1 MLDAAFW
8 LARAGDSEAPIL
20 DPAGVAAFNAGVRRA
35 MAAPAVTDLPDTLDG
50 EAVRAVISPRPETV
64 YYDVTG
70 ALLSDAVWQAIEAN
84 IGAVPDRVTPRF
96 GLATRRCDLRSFP
109 TASPA
114 LREPGQ
120 LAFDRFQETAIDV
133 GWPVA
138 AVHTSAD
145 GAWFFVRTPLN
156 WGWLPAGCIAFA
168 GRDTVQAFTA
178 AEPFVVATASRA
190 GVAMADGAHALAQ
203 MGTRLP
209 LAGRDDGAL
218 RVSVPRRDPAGGLAL
233 VEGYVAVD
241 DDAWHEGYMPYT
253 LRTVF
258 ERAFSLLGEGY
269 AWGGSRVG
277 IFGRDCSRLV
287 KDVWATAGV
296 LLPRNSGEQGR
307 VGVTAARFEPGDS
320 PPRRAEILASQAP
333 LGALLI
339 LPGHVMLYLGRVEGV
354 PYAIHDLWGY
364 THPGGG
370 VTYARSV
377 VVSDL
382 PVEPGGEKPTIME
395 RLTHVQAVGLPV

>member
-8 LARAGDSEAPIL
+8 LARAGDSEASIL
-20 DPAGVAAFNAGVRRA
+20 DPVGIAAFNADVRRV
-35 MAAPAVTDLPDTLDG
+35 MAAPAIADLPATLDG
-50 EAVRAVISPRPETV
+50 EAVRAAIPPRPETA

-70 ALLSDAVWQAIEAN
+70 APLSGAAWQTIEAN
-84 IGAVPDRVTPRF
+84 TGAVPDRVTLRF
-96 GLATRRCDLRSFP
+96 GLTTRRCGLRSFP

-114 LREPGQ
+114 LKEPGQ
-120 LAFDRFQETAIDV
+120 FAFDRFQETAIDA

-138 AVHTSAD
+138 AAHTSTD
-145 GAWFFVRTPLN
+145 GAWPFVRTPLN
-156 WGWLPAGCIAFA
+156 WGWLPAGCVAFTD
-168 GRDTVQAFTA
+168 RDTVQAFA
-178 AEPFVVATASRA
+178 AGEPFVVAAASRA
-190 GVAMADGAHALAQ
+190 GVAMPDGAHVLVQ

-209 LAGRDDGAL
+209 LAGRDAVAM
-218 RVSVPRRDPAGGLAL
+218 RVGVPRRDAGGRLAL
-233 VEGYVAVD
+233 AEGYIAAG
-241 DDAWHEGYMPYT
+241 DDAWHEGYMPCT

-269 AWGGSRVG
+269 AWGGSRVDV
-277 IFGRDCSRLV
+277 FGRDCSRLV

-307 VGVTAARFEPGDS
+307 VGVTVARFEPGDS
-320 PPRRAEILASQAP
+320 PSRRAEILASQVP
-333 LGALLI
+333 PGALLI
-339 LPGHVMLYLGRVEGV
+339 LPGHVMLYLGCVEGV

-382 PVEPGGEKPTIME
+382 PVEPGSEAPTIME
-395 RLTHVQAVGLPV
+395 RLTHVQVVGLPA